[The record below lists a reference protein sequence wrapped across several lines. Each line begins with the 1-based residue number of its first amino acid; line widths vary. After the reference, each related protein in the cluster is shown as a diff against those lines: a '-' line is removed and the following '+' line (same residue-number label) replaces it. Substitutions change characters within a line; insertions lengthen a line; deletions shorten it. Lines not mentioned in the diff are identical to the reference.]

1 MNRRAGQSILYT
13 VLLLPT
19 LLLVM
24 SLAVEVGSVQM
35 QRLRVGWALDMATVN
50 AAAVVDVPYYAETGM
65 LRLDAAQA
73 EAVGRQFLYRN
84 LQKLGPS
91 VGGEAGAAS
100 IAATARFAVVNQM
113 PDRDP
118 FTGRR
123 LDRPSICLQVAVTQG
138 SGLMRWFGMPQ
149 EIHLTLHSIAEVR
162 R

>member
-1 MNRRAGQSILYT
+1 MNRKAGQSILYT
-13 VLLLPT
+13 VVLLPT

-50 AAAVVDVPYYAETGM
+50 AASVVDVPFYTETGV
-65 LRLDAAQA
+65 LQLDATQA
-73 EAVGRQFLYRN
+73 ESIGRQFLYRN

-91 VGGEAGAAS
+91 VGGDAGAAS
-100 IAATARFAVVNQM
+100 IAAAARFAVVNQL
-113 PDRDP
+113 PARDP

-123 LDRPSICLQVAVTQG
+123 LDRPSICVQVAVTQG

-149 EIHLTLHSIAEVR
+149 EIHLTLHSVAEVR
-162 R
+162 Q

>member
-1 MNRRAGQSILYT
+1 MNKKAGQSILYT

-19 LLLVM
+19 LLIVM

-50 AAAVVDVPYYAETGM
+50 AAAVVDVPYYTDTGV
-65 LRLDAAQA
+65 LRLDSTQA

-91 VGGEAGAAS
+91 IGGDAGAAS
-100 IAATARFAVVNQM
+100 IAATARFAVVNQL
-113 PDRDP
+113 PARDP
-118 FTGRR
+118 FTGHR
-123 LDRPSICLQVAVTQG
+123 LDRPSICAQVAVTQG
-138 SGLMRWFGMPQ
+138 IGLMRWFGGPQ
-149 EIHLTLHSIAEVR
+149 EIRLTVHSVAEVR